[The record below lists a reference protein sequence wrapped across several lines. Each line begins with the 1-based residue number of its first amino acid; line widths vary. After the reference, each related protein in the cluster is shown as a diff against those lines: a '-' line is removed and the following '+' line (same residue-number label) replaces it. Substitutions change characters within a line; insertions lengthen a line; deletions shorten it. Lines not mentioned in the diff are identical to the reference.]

1 MPWNNQGGGGPWG
14 GGGGNGSGGGGG
26 GGGKSPW
33 GGRGG
38 PGGFGGG
45 GQQPPDI
52 DEVIRQGQARL
63 KRLMPSGFGGSTGIL
78 LILAVI
84 LGLWL
89 FSGLYRVQPNQLGVE
104 LVFGRYTGVP
114 TDPGLHWNY
123 PSPIG
128 TVIKPDVTRE
138 NRIEIGYRSSGDGT
152 SRSSV
157 QRDVAEESQMITGD
171 ENVVDIDFVV
181 FWRIEDAG
189 DFLFNLQRPEE
200 TVKMAAESAMRDA
213 IGRRPIQVA
222 LTEGRQLIEESVREE
237 LQKLMNEYGAGVSV
251 RQVQLLAVDPPKQVI
266 DAFNEVQRA
275 RQDKDR
281 LKNEAETFRN
291 DVVPRARGEAAQ
303 IVEEADAYRQ
313 EVINR
318 ATGDADRFRSVYT
331 AYSAAKDVTQK
342 RIYLETLEE
351 VLGNVNKVIIDN
363 TDGAGSGVV
372 PYLPLPEVQKQIQQ
386 NRPATGGNQ

>member
-1 MPWNNQGGGGPWG
+1 MPWSNQGGGGGGPWG

-33 GGRGG
+33 GGRG
-38 PGGFGGG
+38 PGGG

-63 KRLMPSGFGGSTGIL
+63 KSMLPRGMGGPTGITLVVIGL
-78 LILAVI
+78 LA
-84 LGLWL
+84 LWL
-89 FSGLYRVQPNQLGVE
+89 FSGLYRVQPNEQGIE

-114 TDPGLHWNY
+114 TEPGLHWNY

-128 TVIKPDVTRE
+128 SVIKPDVTRE
-138 NRIEIGYRSSGDGT
+138 NRIEVGYRSSGDGS

-157 QRDVAEESQMITGD
+157 QRDVPEESQMITGD
-171 ENVVDIDFVV
+171 ENIVDIDFVV
-181 FWRIEDAG
+181 FWRIAEAG
-189 DFLFNLQRPEE
+189 DFLFNLQEPAE

-213 IGRRPIQVA
+213 IGKRPIQVA
-222 LTEGRQLIEESVREE
+222 LTEGRQLIESTVQED
-237 LQKLMNEYGAGVSV
+237 LQSLLNEYGAGVSV

-318 ATGDADRFRSVYT
+318 ATGDADRFKSVYT
-331 AYSAAKDVTQK
+331 AYSAAKEVTQK

-351 VLGNVNKVIIDN
+351 VLGNVNKIIIDSA
-363 TDGAGSGVV
+363 DGGSGVV
-372 PYLPLPEVQKQIQQ
+372 PYLPLPEVQKQMQQ
-386 NRPATGGNQ
+386 NRSTSGGTQ

>member
-1 MPWNNQGGGGPWG
+1 MPWSNQGGGGGGPWG
-14 GGGGNGSGGGGG
+14 GGGGNGAGGGNG

-33 GGRGG
+33 GGRG
-38 PGGFGGG
+38 PGGG

-63 KRLMPSGFGGSTGIL
+63 KSMLPRGMGGPTGITLVVIGL
-78 LILAVI
+78 LA
-84 LGLWL
+84 LWL
-89 FSGLYRVQPNQLGVE
+89 FSGLYRVQPNEQGIE

-114 TDPGLHWNY
+114 TEPGLHWNY

-128 TVIKPDVTRE
+128 SVIKPDVTRE
-138 NRIEIGYRSSGDGT
+138 NRIEVGYRSSGDGS

-157 QRDVAEESQMITGD
+157 QRDVPEESQMITGD
-171 ENVVDIDFVV
+171 ENIVDIDFVV
-181 FWRIEDAG
+181 FWRIAEAG
-189 DFLFNLQRPEE
+189 DFLFNLQQPAE

-213 IGRRPIQVA
+213 IGKRPIQVA
-222 LTEGRQLIEESVREE
+222 LTEGRQLIESTVQEE
-237 LQKLMNEYGAGVSV
+237 LQSLLNEYGAGVTV

-303 IVEEADAYRQ
+303 MIEEADAYRQ
-313 EVINR
+313 EVTNR
-318 ATGDADRFRSVYT
+318 AIGDADRFNSIYK

-342 RIYLETLEE
+342 RIYLETMEE
-351 VLGNVNKVIIDN
+351 VLGNVNKIIIDSA
-363 TDGAGSGVV
+363 DGGSGVV
-372 PYLPLPEVQKQIQQ
+372 PYLPLPEIQKQMKQ
-386 NRPATGGNQ
+386 NSTSTGGTQ

>member
-1 MPWNNQGGGGPWG
+1 MPWSNQGGGGGPWG
-14 GGGGNGSGGGGG
+14 GGGGSGSGGG

-33 GGRGG
+33 GGRG
-38 PGGFGGG
+38 PGGG

-63 KRLMPSGFGGSTGIL
+63 KRMLPSGMGGSTGITLIVIGL
-78 LILAVI
+78 LA
-84 LGLWL
+84 LWV
-89 FSGLYRVQPNQLGVE
+89 FSGLYRVQPNQQGIE

-114 TDPGLHWNY
+114 TEPGLHWNY

-128 TVIKPDVTRE
+128 GVIRPDVTRE
-138 NRIEIGYRSSGDGT
+138 NRVEIGYRSSGDG
-152 SRSSV
+152 SGRSSV
-157 QRDVAEESQMITGD
+157 TRDVPEESQMITGD
-171 ENVVDIDFVV
+171 ENIVDIDFVV
-181 FWRIEDAG
+181 FWRIAEPG
-189 DFLFNLQRPEE
+189 DFLFNLQDPEQ

-213 IGRRPIQVA
+213 IGKRPIQVA
-222 LTEGRQLIEESVREE
+222 LTEGRQLIESTVQED
-237 LQKLMNEYGAGVSV
+237 LQNLLTEYGAGVTV

-303 IVEEADAYRQ
+303 MIEEADAYRQ
-313 EVINR
+313 EVTNR
-318 ATGDADRFRSVYT
+318 ATGDADRFNSVYK
-331 AYSAAKDVTQK
+331 AYSAAKEVTQK
-342 RIYLETLEE
+342 RIYLETMEE

-363 TDGAGSGVV
+363 SDSGGWCLICRCLK
-372 PYLPLPEVQKQIQQ
+372 YR
-386 NRPATGGNQ
+386 NRCSRIARPREANNE

>member
-1 MPWNNQGGGGPWG
+1 MLPKGLGGP
-14 GGGGNGSGGGGG
+14 
-26 GGGKSPW
+26 
-33 GGRGG
+33 
-38 PGGFGGG
+38 
-45 GQQPPDI
+45 
-52 DEVIRQGQARL
+52 
-63 KRLMPSGFGGSTGIL
+63 TGITLVVVGL
-78 LILAVI
+78 LA
-84 LGLWL
+84 LWL
-89 FSGLYRVQPNQLGVE
+89 FSGLYRVQPNQQGIE

-114 TDPGLHWNY
+114 TDPGLHWNF
-123 PSPIG
+123 PAPIG
-128 TVIKPDVTRE
+128 SVIRPDVTRE
-138 NRIEIGYRSSGDGT
+138 NRIEVGYRSSGDGS

-171 ENVVDIDFVV
+171 ENIVDIDFVV
-181 FWRIEDAG
+181 FWRIADAG
-189 DFLFNLQRPEE
+189 QFLFNLQDPEE

-222 LTEGRQLIEESVREE
+222 LTEGRQLIESTVQEE
-237 LQKLMNEYGAGVSV
+237 LQNLMNEYGAGVDV

-281 LKNEAETFRN
+281 LRNEAETFRN

-303 IVEEADAYRQ
+303 IIEEADAYRQ

-318 ATGDADRFRSVYT
+318 ATGDADRFRSVYS
-331 AYSAAKDVTQK
+331 AYAVAKDVTQK

-363 TDGAGSGVV
+363 TEGGGNGVV
-372 PYLPLPEVQKQIQQ
+372 PYLPLPEVQKNMQQ
-386 NRPATGGNQ
+386 NRPTSGGTQ

>member
-1 MPWNNQGGGGPWG
+1 MPWSNQGGGGGPWG
-14 GGGGNGSGGGGG
+14 GGGGNGSGGGNG

-33 GGRGG
+33 GGRG
-38 PGGFGGG
+38 PGGG

-63 KRLMPSGFGGSTGIL
+63 KSMLPRGMGGPTGITLIVIGL
-78 LILAVI
+78 LA
-84 LGLWL
+84 LWL
-89 FSGLYRVQPNQLGVE
+89 FSGLYRVQPNQQGIE
-104 LVFGRYTGVP
+104 LVFGRYTDVP
-114 TDPGLHWNY
+114 TEPGLHWNY

-128 TVIKPDVTRE
+128 SVIKPDVTRE
-138 NRIEIGYRSSGDGT
+138 NRVEVGYRSSGDGS

-157 QRDVAEESQMITGD
+157 QRDVPEESQMITGD
-171 ENVVDIDFVV
+171 ENIVDIDFVV
-181 FWRIEDAG
+181 FWRIADAG
-189 DFLFNLQRPEE
+189 DFLFNLQDPAE

-213 IGRRPIQVA
+213 IGKRPIQVA
-222 LTEGRQLIEESVREE
+222 LTEGRQLIESTVQED
-237 LQKLMNEYGAGVSV
+237 LQSLLTEYGAGVSV

-303 IVEEADAYRQ
+303 MIEEADAFRQ

-318 ATGDADRFRSVYT
+318 AIGDADRFQSVYK
-331 AYSAAKDVTQK
+331 AYSAAKEVTQK
-342 RIYLETLEE
+342 RIYLETMEE
-351 VLGNVNKVIIDN
+351 VLGNVNKIIIDSAP
-363 TDGAGSGVV
+363 DGGNGVV
-372 PYLPLPEVQKQIQQ
+372 PYLPLPEVQKQMQQ
-386 NRPATGGNQ
+386 NRSTSGGTQ

>member
-1 MPWNNQGGGGPWG
+1 MPWSNQGGGGGPWG

-26 GGGKSPW
+26 GKSPW
-33 GGRGG
+33 GGRG
-38 PGGFGGG
+38 PGGFGGGG

-63 KRLMPSGFGGSTGIL
+63 KRMLPRGFGGPTGITLIVVGL
-78 LILAVI
+78 LA
-84 LGLWL
+84 LWL
-89 FSGLYRVQPNQLGVE
+89 FSGLYRVQPNQQGIE

-128 TVIKPDVTRE
+128 SVIKPDVTRE
-138 NRIEIGYRSSGDGT
+138 NRIEVGYRSSGDGS

-171 ENVVDIDFVV
+171 ENIVDIDFVV
-181 FWRIEDAG
+181 FWRIADAG
-189 DFLFNLQRPEE
+189 QFLFNLQDPEE
-200 TVKMAAESAMRDA
+200 SVKMAAESAMRDA

-222 LTEGRQLIEESVREE
+222 LTEGRQLIESTVQEE
-237 LQKLMNEYGAGVSV
+237 LQALMNEYGAGVDV
-251 RQVQLLAVDPPKQVI
+251 RQVQLLAVDPPTQVI

-281 LKNEAETFRN
+281 LRNEAETFRN

-303 IVEEADAYRQ
+303 IIEEADAYRQ

-331 AYSAAKDVTQK
+331 AYAAAKDVTQK

-363 TDGAGSGVV
+363 TEGGGSGVV
-372 PYLPLPEVQKQIQQ
+372 PYLPLPEVQKNMQQ
-386 NRPATGGNQ
+386 NRSTTGGTQ

>member
-1 MPWNNQGGGGPWG
+1 MPWSNQGGGGGGPWG
-14 GGGGNGSGGGGG
+14 GGGGNGSGGGSG

-33 GGRGG
+33 GGRG
-38 PGGFGGG
+38 PGGG

-63 KRLMPSGFGGSTGIL
+63 KSMLPRGMGGPTGITLIVIGL
-78 LILAVI
+78 LA
-84 LGLWL
+84 LWL
-89 FSGLYRVQPNQLGVE
+89 FSGLYRVQPNEQGIE

-114 TDPGLHWNY
+114 TEPGLHWNY

-128 TVIKPDVTRE
+128 SVIKPDVTRE
-138 NRIEIGYRSSGDGT
+138 NRIEVGYRSSGDGS

-157 QRDVAEESQMITGD
+157 QRDVPEESQMITGD
-171 ENVVDIDFVV
+171 ENIVDIDFVV
-181 FWRIEDAG
+181 FWRIAEAG
-189 DFLFNLQRPEE
+189 DFLFNLQQPAE

-213 IGRRPIQVA
+213 IGKRPIQVA
-222 LTEGRQLIEESVREE
+222 LTEGRQLIESTVQEE
-237 LQKLMNEYGAGVSV
+237 LQSLLNEYGAGVTV

-303 IVEEADAYRQ
+303 IIEEADAYRQ

-318 ATGDADRFRSVYT
+318 ATGDADRFKSVYT
-331 AYSAAKDVTQK
+331 AYSAAKEVTQK
-342 RIYLETLEE
+342 RIYLETLED
-351 VLGNVNKVIIDN
+351 VLGNVNKIIIDSA
-363 TDGAGSGVV
+363 DGGSGVV
-372 PYLPLPEVQKQIQQ
+372 PYLPLPEIQKQMKQ
-386 NRPATGGNQ
+386 NSTSTGGTQ

>member
-1 MPWNNQGGGGPWG
+1 MPWSNQGGGGGPWG

-26 GGGKSPW
+26 GKSPW
-33 GGRGG
+33 GGRG
-38 PGGFGGG
+38 PGGFGGGGG

-63 KRLMPSGFGGSTGIL
+63 RGMLPKGLGGPTGITLVVVGL
-78 LILAVI
+78 LA
-84 LGLWL
+84 LWL
-89 FSGLYRVQPNQLGVE
+89 FSGLYRVQPNQQGIE

-114 TDPGLHWNY
+114 TDPGLHWNF

-128 TVIKPDVTRE
+128 SVIRPDVTRE
-138 NRIEIGYRSSGDGT
+138 NRIEVGYRSSGDGS

-157 QRDVAEESQMITGD
+157 QRDVPEESQMITGD
-171 ENVVDIDFVV
+171 ENIVDIDFVV
-181 FWRIEDAG
+181 FWRIADAG
-189 DFLFNLQRPEE
+189 HFLFNLQDPEE

-213 IGRRPIQVA
+213 IGKRPIQVA
-222 LTEGRQLIEESVREE
+222 LTEGRQLIESTVQED
-237 LQKLMNEYGAGVSV
+237 LQNLMNEYVAGVDV

-303 IVEEADAYRQ
+303 IIEEADAYRQ

-363 TDGAGSGVV
+363 GASGEGGVV

-386 NRPATGGNQ
+386 NRSSTGGTQ

>member
-1 MPWNNQGGGGPWG
+1 MPWSNQGGGGGPWG

-26 GGGKSPW
+26 GKSPW
-33 GGRGG
+33 GSRG
-38 PGGFGGG
+38 PGGFGGGG

-63 KRLMPSGFGGSTGIL
+63 KGMLPKGLGGPTGITLVVVGL
-78 LILAVI
+78 LA
-84 LGLWL
+84 LWL
-89 FSGLYRVQPNQLGVE
+89 FSGLYRVQPNQQGIE

-114 TDPGLHWNY
+114 TDPGLHWNF
-123 PSPIG
+123 PAPIG
-128 TVIKPDVTRE
+128 SVIRPDVTRE
-138 NRIEIGYRSSGDGT
+138 NRIEVGYRSSGDGS

-171 ENVVDIDFVV
+171 ENIVDIDFVV
-181 FWRIEDAG
+181 FWRIADAG
-189 DFLFNLQRPEE
+189 QFLFNLQDPEE

-222 LTEGRQLIEESVREE
+222 LTEGRQLIESTVQEE
-237 LQKLMNEYGAGVSV
+237 LQNLMNEYGAGVDV

-281 LKNEAETFRN
+281 LRNEAETFRN

-303 IVEEADAYRQ
+303 IIEEADAYRQ

-318 ATGDADRFRSVYT
+318 ATGDADRFRSVYS
-331 AYSAAKDVTQK
+331 AYAVAKDVTQK

-363 TDGAGSGVV
+363 TEGGGNGVV
-372 PYLPLPEVQKQIQQ
+372 PYLPLPEVQKNMQQ
-386 NRPATGGNQ
+386 NRPTSGGTQ